1 MKPRQLIPF
10 TASRHLLIVT
20 IALMLSA
27 ASAGAQVLIGGHIG
41 LGTRA
46 DGNGLS
52 LSLYPDI
59 SYRLNNNFIVGGQ
72 LSFRTSYN
80 QLGVN
85 PYLRCHLRPFGTDL
99 ITVFLSANMPCE
111 FTGNSSSISLRLR
124 PGFTVRISEN
134 FYLVA
139 NVGYTGYSWTF
150 NGSRL
155 ISSKWSSRFNQDSI
169 NIGFCVAL

>member
-1 MKPRQLIPF
+1 MKKI
-10 TASRHLLIVT
+10 LIVT

-41 LGTRA
+41 FGTRA

-59 SYRLNNNFIVGGQ
+59 SYRLNNNFVVGGQ
-72 LSFRTSYN
+72 LSYRTGYN
-80 QLGVN
+80 RLGVN
-85 PYLRCHLRPFGTDL
+85 PYLRCHLKPFGTDVV
-99 ITVFLSANMPCE
+99 TVFLSANLPCE
-111 FTGNSSSISLRLR
+111 FEGSASSVSLRLR
-124 PGFTVRISEN
+124 PGFTVKVSEN

-139 NVGYTGYSWTF
+139 NIGYTGYTWTF
-150 NGSRL
+150 NGRRL
-155 ISSKWSSRFNQDSI
+155 ISSGWYSQFNQDSV